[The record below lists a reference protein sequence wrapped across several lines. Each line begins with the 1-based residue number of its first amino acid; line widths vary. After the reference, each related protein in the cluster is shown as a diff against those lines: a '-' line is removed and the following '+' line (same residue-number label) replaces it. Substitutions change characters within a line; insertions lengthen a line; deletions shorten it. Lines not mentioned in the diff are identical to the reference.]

1 MRAHVETPDVA
12 PNVVPHWYLYVDGE
26 FVAQTSVPEVARLYV
41 RIVEAL
47 RRDDAPYSVL
57 AGGTVTVP
65 YRACEL
71 FLTCMRPA
79 VHMVRHPILR
89 DLVPTCTECV
99 ERFGLSD
106 RVIPDACA

>member
-1 MRAHVETPDVA
+1 MPGRRRARAVGSLIAKATSKLA
-12 PNVVPHWYLYVDGE
+12 PRHG
-26 FVAQTSVPEVARLYV
+26 
-41 RIVEAL
+41 
-47 RRDDAPYSVL
+47 DAPYSVL

-99 ERFGLSD
+99 ERLGLSD